1 MSCEKNGNKAAAAGT
16 SAGLPKISS
25 KLSNVTGA
33 MLSRV
38 QQAGDSALATRIDTA
53 IDYGG
58 RLMAP
63 GAALATGTFRVAG
76 ASETKKLAGVVG
88 GAAVGYMLLK
98 DKPPGVRRAIGG
110 VALGGLR
117 TAAKALPAVGTA
129 LKVVKKVELVTGLA
143 GDVAGFASRQEEVG
157 QVMQDKRTLFFFKSQ
172 VPVTLWK
179 SSLTGLINRQ
189 DVIGT
194 SRFSGKHIASS
205 EGVMFRT
212 GGKTWHRGTTVVNM
226 PGGPR
231 TMTHLQGLSMPSAH
245 YYFDRPISAESAVGV
260 ASGKVKPEGVPGY
273 VGQVNAMESLCPGWA
288 QAKHSLLRT
297 RLHWPPAADGEA
309 A

>member
-1 MSCEKNGNKAAAAGT
+1 MSCEKNGNKAAMAGAP
-16 SAGLPKISS
+16 AGISKTGS

-38 QQAGDSALATRIDTA
+38 RQAGDSALAARIDTA

-58 RLMAP
+58 RMMAP
-63 GAALATGTFRVAG
+63 AAALATGTFRVAG

-88 GAAVGYMLLK
+88 GAALGYMLLK
-98 DKPPGVRRAIGG
+98 DKPPGVRRMVGNIAMGG
-110 VALGGLR
+110 IR
-117 TAAKALPAVGTA
+117 TAANAIPYVGTA
-129 LKVVKKVELVTGLA
+129 LKVVKKVELVTSLA
-143 GDVAGFASRQEEVG
+143 GDLAGFASRQEDVG

-189 DVIGT
+189 DVVGT

-226 PGGPR
+226 PGGQR
-231 TMTHLQGLSMPSAH
+231 TMTHLQALSMPSSH
-245 YYFDRPISAESAVGV
+245 YYFDRPISDENAVGV
-260 ASGKVKPEGVPGY
+260 ASGKVKPESVQGY
-273 VGQVNAMESLCPGWA
+273 VGQVSAMEALCPAWA

-297 RLHWPPAADGEA
+297 RLHWPPGG
-309 A
+309 